1 MINSLKKKNVCEYIG
16 IVPKPIENST
26 IKYLYKFDLFCA
38 RYYQIDITVKEI
50 TLTICQCHDY
60 LNHSITDI

>member
-38 RYYQIDITVKEI
+38 RYYQIDITVHYLLWRYAI
-50 TLTICQCHDY
+50 VMTI
-60 LNHSITDI
+60 